1 MSMSEEERKIL
12 TTQHSPQKAENTLS
26 AINSLIIAQENA
38 NKSFL
43 SKLARRQNT
52 DNKPFSPSPIY

>member
-12 TTQHSPQKAENTLS
+12 TNQHSPQKAENTLS
-26 AINSLIIAQENA
+26 ANNSLIIAQENA

-43 SKLARRQNT
+43 SKLARRQNA
-52 DNKPFSPSPIY
+52 DNKSFSPSPIY